1 MGGRLALIQKHLQS
15 FSPVYFFT
23 RQSRNRVL
31 TGLHRQDTPY
41 SLLPRSVRPT
51 PSGRQ
56 NESEILRILIVDDH
70 EALRAGVRTV
80 LENHGFE
87 VCGEADNGQEAMSR
101 ALQLRPDLVI
111 LDITMPVLDGFSAA
125 REIHK
130 RLPGVGILL
139 LSMHESASMVN
150 VAKSSGAQG
159 YVAKSEGIARL
170 LKAVD
175 AIAHHQTFFPN

>member
-1 MGGRLALIQKHLQS
+1 MK
-15 FSPVYFFT
+15 
-23 RQSRNRVL
+23 
-31 TGLHRQDTPY
+31 
-41 SLLPRSVRPT
+41 
-51 PSGRQ
+51 
-56 NESEILRILIVDDH
+56 ILIVDDH

-80 LENHGFE
+80 LESRGFE
-87 VCGEADNGQEAMSR
+87 VCGEADNGQEALSR

-150 VAKSSGAQG
+150 VAKSSGARG

-175 AIAHHQTFFPN
+175 AIAHNRTFFPN

>member
-1 MGGRLALIQKHLQS
+1 MRD
-15 FSPVYFFT
+15 PVYST
-23 RQSRNRVL
+23 SAKRAANPL
-31 TGLHRQDTPY
+31 
-41 SLLPRSVRPT
+41 
-51 PSGRQ
+51 GRHT
-56 NESEILRILIVDDH
+56 ESEDLKILIVDDH

-87 VCGEADNGQEAMSR
+87 VCGEAADGQEALAR
-101 ALQLRPDLVI
+101 AQQLRPDLVI

-150 VAKSSGAQG
+150 VAKSSGARG

-175 AIAHHQTFFPN
+175 AIAHNRTFFPN